1 MAKVLLIEN
10 LGNRKYPFKKM
21 WKQEEILQEIV
32 EKGST
37 MNLKTSKQQVLIQKS
52 CGNRKFFVR
61 KDVKREDIP
70 PVKILKTG
78 RNSLGRSWERKVL
91 IQESTKTKV
100 LCKENMEIV
109 STFFRK
115 YVVKENAS

>member
-52 CGNRKFFVR
+52 CGTGNSSSG
-61 KDVKREDIP
+61 
-70 PVKILKTG
+70 KT
-78 RNSLGRSWERKVL
+78 
-91 IQESTKTKV
+91 
-100 LCKENMEIV
+100 
-109 STFFRK
+109 
-115 YVVKENAS
+115 